1 MPDLPP
7 LHALHAPPVPLES
20 ACHAVVAHFSSDAT
34 QGRAFL
40 DDVEDAVPL
49 DCQIIVYD
57 KSSSP
62 CSFAHS
68 ERINDC
74 RALDNVGREQH
85 TYAYHLATHYDKL
98 PATLILLT
106 SDLTRHGRFG
116 QMASLVDATMRR
128 GAGFACV
135 DSQNRVSTFRQ
146 TGLQRACSLDR
157 YSRCTMEC
165 YANCGPYP
173 NRPRVLPFPAQPRG
187 LGAWFEATVANASAG
202 ARPLYGYPACHFGI
216 ASTTRD
222 DLRAHPWRVY
232 DAVARDLSVAV
243 VPETAFYMEW
253 AMSALFGAR
262 SSWAPSETRPQA
274 ASGGAAC
281 GLLECETALPI
292 EPGHGGLAARAFQPE

>member
-1 MPDLPP
+1 MPDLAP

-20 ACHAVVAHFSSDAT
+20 ACHAVIAHYSSDVT

-40 DDVEDAVPL
+40 DGVEDAVPL

-62 CSFAHS
+62 CSFARS
-68 ERINDC
+68 ERISDC

-85 TYAYHLATHYDKL
+85 TFVHHVATHYDKL

-116 QMASLVDATMRR
+116 QVASLADATMRR

-135 DSQNRVSTFRQ
+135 DGQNQMSTLGQ

-165 YANCGPYP
+165 YTNCHHQYP
-173 NRPRVLPFPAQPRG
+173 NRPRGLPFPAQPRG
-187 LGAWFEATVANASAG
+187 FAAWFEAKVANASTV
-202 ARPLYGYPACHFGI
+202 ARSVHGYPACHFGI

-232 DAVARDLSVAV
+232 DALARDLSVADL
-243 VPETAFYMEW
+243 PESSFYMEW
-253 AMSALFGAR
+253 AMSAVFGAK
-262 SSWAPSETRPQA
+262 SSWVPSETTRPQA
-274 ASGGAAC
+274 AAGSAVC
-281 GLLECETALPI
+281 ERMECEVALP
-292 EPGHGGLAARAFQPE
+292 ELADAALWTSM